1 MAFQTKTEPD
11 SLSRVIPTTNKKEY
25 CEMSISQL
33 VSVLRIAFKIED
45 FDKIEQELVKREA
58 KLRAEIGRLQEK
70 IELERLQGIECEE
83 RLKIREEQCERGKRA
98 QEDYEQ
104 LLKEVKTNGWI
115 EKHAIEELRRKN
127 VALEREVCELK
138 EFKKIMLDDVN
149 SVDELRD
156 KIRVLKE
163 EKVGDKNALDVLNMK
178 NIEVKEEVKKNLTV
192 IEGLRNENAK
202 LTYEKVGNKN
212 ALDVLNMKNIE
223 LVEAVKKNL
232 TVIEGL
238 RNENAKLT
246 DEKHELKTFIESLER
261 RYSKLPVSYVKVED
275 STHCS
280 VDTGNAQSPKKGNK
294 EDAVGAL
301 EQKKDQTE
309 ACKEGVKFKLEKE
322 IVDLGDDD
330 NDARYTS
337 QGLRGEQTISRKIAE
352 NEHLQRVEMIKRQ
365 RASDIQASTST
376 FTSSADLF
384 EKENLPVKE
393 IMSREGPSRIDKGKV
408 VKKPRRQARYIIKVP
423 QMLPFPVATTLADV
437 GSSRPTCPIIG
448 PTPDPHVDSTPS
460 IDHTSSIPML
470 SSVPSLDI
478 HHPSDDLTD
487 GVDPAPHDQLT
498 IKPYGRGFLPSRVA
512 SQAITRS
519 IKQQFLQP
527 WPSWGAIPIEDREHF
542 WQIFKQKVK
551 WRAEHEAEIKKN
563 FHSKASHRLSEM
575 FRDARIT
582 GERPYWVEEHIWNS
596 LLAHWNLPDYRN
608 KCAIAQRN
616 RASEKGGVLYTGGSI
631 TTHEHAIRMAVE
643 LGRAV
648 HVDEVFKQTHLRKDT
663 GAYVDERSRRTIEDF
678 YVRLS
683 QVRSK
688 MGSTPADAASQV
700 NADDDDIIRRQCW
713 VDVVGG
719 KRKGRLYGA

>member
-1 MAFQTKTEPD
+1 MAFEPKTEPGC
-11 SLSRVIPTTNKKEY
+11 LPRFIPTTSKKEY
-25 CEMSISQL
+25 GEMSISEL
-33 VSVLRIAFKIED
+33 VSVLRSAFKIED

-58 KLRAEIGRLQEK
+58 KLRAEIGRLEEK
-70 IELERLQGIECEE
+70 IELERLQGIEFEE

-98 QEDYEQ
+98 QENYEQ

-115 EKHAIEELRRKN
+115 EKHAIEELRKKN

-149 SVDELRD
+149 SVDELRG

-178 NIEVKEEVKKNLTV
+178 NIELE
-192 IEGLRNENAK
+192 
-202 LTYEKVGNKN
+202 
-212 ALDVLNMKNIE
+212 
-223 LVEAVKKNL
+223 EAVKKNL
-232 TVIEGL
+232 TVIAGL
-238 RNENAKLT
+238 RNENAKLA
-246 DEKHELKTFIESLER
+246 DEKHELKTVFESLEK
-261 RYSKLPVSYVKVED
+261 RYNKLRVSYAKVEE

-301 EQKKDQTE
+301 EQKKEKTE
-309 ACKEGVKFKLEKE
+309 ACKEGIKFKLEKE

-337 QGLRGEQTISRKIAE
+337 QGLRGEQTISRNIAE

-384 EKENLPVKE
+384 EKENLPVKR
-393 IMSREGPSRIDKGKV
+393 IMSGEGPSRTDKGKA

-423 QMLPFPVATTLADV
+423 QMLLFPDATTPADV
-437 GSSRPTCPIIG
+437 GSSRPPRPTMG
-448 PTPDPHVDSTPS
+448 PTPDPYVDPTPS
-460 IDHTSSIPML
+460 IDHNSSIPTP

-478 HHPSDDLTD
+478 HHPSDDPAD
-487 GVDPAPHDQLT
+487 GVDPAPHNRP
-498 IKPYGRGFLPSRVA
+498 IIEPYGRGFLPSRAA

-519 IKQQFLQP
+519 IKQHFLQP
-527 WPSWGAIPIEDREHF
+527 WPSWGAIPTEDKELF
-542 WQIFKQKVK
+542 WQRFKQKVQ
-551 WRAEHEAEIKKN
+551 WRAGHEAKIKKN

-575 FRDARIT
+575 FRDARIAR
-582 GERPYWVEEHIWNS
+582 ERPYWVTEHIWNS

-616 RASEKGGVLYTGGSI
+616 RASEKGGVLHTCGSI
-631 TTHEHAIRMAVE
+631 TIHEHAIRMAAK

-648 HVDEVFKQTHLRKDT
+648 HIDEVFKQTHIRKDT
-663 GAYVDERSRRTIEDF
+663 GAYVDERSQRTIEDF
-678 YVRLS
+678 YARLA
-683 QVRSK
+683 QARSE
-688 MGSTPADAASQV
+688 MGSTPPNDASQV

-713 VDVVGG
+713 VNVVGG
-719 KRKGRLYGA
+719 KKKGRLYGA

>member
-301 EQKKDQTE
+301 
-309 ACKEGVKFKLEKE
+309 GVKFKLEKE

>member
-393 IMSREGPSRIDKGKV
+393 SVMGKDIQSPAKKKKKG
-408 VKKPRRQARYIIKVP
+408 Y
-423 QMLPFPVATTLADV
+423 
-437 GSSRPTCPIIG
+437 
-448 PTPDPHVDSTPS
+448 
-460 IDHTSSIPML
+460 
-470 SSVPSLDI
+470 
-478 HHPSDDLTD
+478 
-487 GVDPAPHDQLT
+487 
-498 IKPYGRGFLPSRVA
+498 RVYRA
-512 SQAITRS
+512 QRVS
-519 IKQQFLQP
+519 
-527 WPSWGAIPIEDREHF
+527 GPIE
-542 WQIFKQKVK
+542 
-551 WRAEHEAEIKKN
+551 
-563 FHSKASHRLSEM
+563 
-575 FRDARIT
+575 
-582 GERPYWVEEHIWNS
+582 P
-596 LLAHWNLPDYRN
+596 LAHEV
-608 KCAIAQRN
+608 KH
-616 RASEKGGVLYTGGSI
+616 GS
-631 TTHEHAIRMAVE
+631 
-643 LGRAV
+643 
-648 HVDEVFKQTHLRKDT
+648 KQVR
-663 GAYVDERSRRTIEDF
+663 V
-678 YVRLS
+678 YVRKKQSFLS
-683 QVRSK
+683 
-688 MGSTPADAASQV
+688 
-700 NADDDDIIRRQCW
+700 
-713 VDVVGG
+713 
-719 KRKGRLYGA
+719 